1 MLQSTSFFLFHFTA
15 ESNRQAPY
23 LAPYKDGAIA
33 NGLALAKTANM
44 RPPRIAILSL
54 FFAACLFLLCRSIA
68 AAARTSTAISA
79 PPPTQKSGL
88 RSLFSWSAPFSLFS
102 PNAIITIADDNS
114 TSFAARPA
122 AFGPPLPNKGLNGQ
136 LWIGSGFTE
145 ESLQDGEESDGE
157 QGCSDVPGWDG
168 SSVAVMKSSVKKIND
183 KTKSAATAGSKNRK
197 RDDGPKTPMLDRLS
211 PARINSNAKNKAV
224 NDGTDDYLHAGLDT
238 SSRMQSDAAALS
250 TPAHADI
257 QSIQEGAEI
266 AGKIVLLS
274 RGGCGFLEK
283 VKWAQRRGA
292 IALIVGD
299 NQRGGPLIQMYAR
312 GDTSNVTIPSI
323 FTSRTTAYLLSSLMQ
338 PGSFIED
345 IVDENGKSSYQ
356 VQNSDK
362 ARRKARL
369 QTATTAELPRATDTS
384 GTKAANAKP
393 GDSSKSEVSS
403 RGWLSSIFRWNSG
416 ANTAERSR
424 PPSSGQHDWVVVDE
438 FSDSQD
444 NAVKSSQEKSAQ
456 AGKNSDLKSGKPS
469 GDGFRIGV
477 EDWRDP
483 DLIGSSSREGDD
495 PKSSSKDSAKLPSSG
510 NKANVNSPDDK
521 KAKDA
526 NRPKGGSITPGSGEY
541 SPDGSSRAKAP
552 AFKVERPTPDSDE
565 HGFLSKLFGGHHEE
579 GVSETNSRPPPI
591 KTPIAEKPAPGEL
604 TPPEHEGLW
613 VVITPTSGASP
624 FFDTLLVLVIS
635 PLITLTVVY
644 ALLILRARIRRRRWR
659 APKSVVERLP
669 VRTFHTVA
677 STPSQSPRT
686 TRPPSPSPPSP
697 TTPLLQGQQSTSR
710 PRPRSRTTTGIASDL
725 LQVNSSLQV
734 PRSPPQEKPS
744 EWKKYMG
751 RQVEC
756 VVCLEEYV
764 DGVSQVMSLPCGHEF
779 HVECITP
786 WLTTRRRTCPICK
799 GDVVRSLA
807 RGSPSSP
814 RYEPYR
820 DDSDDDFGAEA
831 STSLNNSR
839 ERPSD
844 DNDSDVEQGILSP
857 NSQRSQPQGSWF
869 SALSRSFREVSN
881 PRRSRSRDSAEDRDR

>member
-1 MLQSTSFFLFHFTA
+1 
-15 ESNRQAPY
+15 
-23 LAPYKDGAIA
+23 
-33 NGLALAKTANM
+33 M

-79 PPPTQKSGL
+79 PPSTRDSGF
-88 RSLFSWSAPFSLFS
+88 RSFFSWSAPFSLFS

-168 SSVAVMKSSVKKIND
+168 GSIAALKSSVKKMND
-183 KTKSAATAGSKNRK
+183 KTKTGTSAGSSKNGK
-197 RDDGPKTPMLDRLS
+197 RDAGLKSPMLDRLS
-211 PARINSNAKNKAV
+211 SSRIDSSSKGKPV
-224 NDGTDDYLHAGLDT
+224 NDGTDDYLHAGLDN
-238 SSRMQSDAAALS
+238 SRMQNDAASLS
-250 TPAHADI
+250 MPAHADI

-362 ARRKARL
+362 ARRRARL
-369 QTATTAELPRATDTS
+369 QTATTTELPRATDAS
-384 GTKAANAKP
+384 GTKSSSVKKAAGANT
-393 GDSSKSEVSS
+393 GDGSKSEVSS
-403 RGWLSSIFRWNSG
+403 RGWLSSIFRWDSG

-424 PPSSGQHDWVVVDE
+424 PPSSGQHDWVLIDE

-444 NAVKSSQEKSAQ
+444 EAIKSSREKAAK
-456 AGKNSDLKSGKPS
+456 AGSHPDSKLDKPS

-483 DLIGSSSREGDD
+483 DLIGSSLREDED
-495 PKSSSKDSAKLPSSG
+495 FKSASKDTSKSSSG
-510 NKANVNSPDDK
+510 NKANPNKVDDK
-521 KAKDA
+521 KLKDA
-526 NRPKGGSITPGSGEY
+526 NRPKGGIITPGSGEY
-541 SPDGSSRAKAP
+541 SPDGASRAKAP
-552 AFKVERPTPDSDE
+552 AFKAEKPRPDDDE
-565 HGFLSKLFGGHHEE
+565 HHGFLSKLFGGHDEE
-579 GVSETNSRPPPI
+579 EDVVETNHRLPPI
-591 KTPIAEKPAPGEL
+591 KAPIAEKPAPGEL
-604 TPPEHEGLW
+604 TPPEHDGLW
-613 VVITPTSGASP
+613 VIITPTSGASP

-677 STPSQSPRT
+677 STPSQSPRV

-831 STSLNNSR
+831 STSLNNSA
-839 ERPSD
+839 ERSGD
-844 DNDSDVEQGILSP
+844 DNDSDVEQGILSSP
-857 NSQRSQPQGSWF
+857 SRSSQHQESWF
-869 SALSRSFREVSN
+869 SALSRSFREVSG
-881 PRRSRSRDSAEDRDR
+881 PRRSRSRDSNEDRDR